1 MNNDADLL
9 ASLKA
14 IANGSAQLKAF
25 ERALLQLVQAVTDAM
40 AKVSE
45 PKEEAKHEGPDMQ
58 ALVSALVEAVRNIQP
73 PQVTVTPAMPTTT
86 GAAWEVEGKG
96 PGGHPFKMKITKL

>member
-1 MNNDADLL
+1 MTKTIRLISPADGEVY
-9 ASLKA
+9 A
-14 IANGSAQLKAF
+14 
-25 ERALLQLVQAVTDAM
+25 ERTPLTGAEARD
-40 AKVSE
+40 KGE